1 VFSPNEFNNIHPQL
15 QFTVECET
23 KNTLNFLD
31 LSTHRQSHTIQFDI
45 FQKPT
50 FTYTII
56 PYNSC
61 HPKEHAYA
69 APRYLIHRWENYP
82 ITSEAKRQEPRV
94 LQNILHN
101 NSFPLQII
109 QKLQETKDKEHKKID
124 NTKQK
129 WISFTFSWNE
139 TRRITNIFKRTNL
152 RISYKT
158 RNNI

>member
-1 VFSPNEFNNIHPQL
+1 MWNKQHVKFSWPLH
-15 QFTVECET
+15 TG
-23 KNTLNFLD
+23 
-31 LSTHRQSHTIQFDI
+31 SHTLQFDI

-50 FTYTII
+50 FTDTII

-69 APRYLIHRWENYP
+69 APRYLIHRWENYS

-94 LQNILHN
+94 IQNILHN

-109 QKLQETKDKEHKKID
+109 QKLQDTKDKEHKKID

-129 WISFTFSWNE
+129 WIPFTFSGNE